1 MCFVIFMNK
10 QRYLIDHGRIY
21 LGWIDQGRI
30 DQGWI
35 DWGRIQLG
43 QIDLIRIAQIRI
55 DQGSI
60 GSIYMVPRL
69 PNAGAYGTPTGF
81 SVVRTWKDE
90 YDE

>member
-1 MCFVIFMNK
+1 MNK
-10 QRYLIDHGRIY
+10 RRYLIDHDRIY

-43 QIDLIRIAQIRI
+43 QIDQIRIDQIRI

-60 GSIYMVPRL
+60 GSIYMVSRL
-69 PNAGAYGTPTGF
+69 PNADAYGTPTGF
-81 SVVRTWKDE
+81 AVVRTWNDE
-90 YDE
+90 YDEQ